1 MKKRDIVITIFLVIF
16 SISFFFGLSS
26 YYDKPV
32 IAQTSCPDYMVQDS
46 YECYNYLAEQLEL
59 LQGRE
64 TNIQKEL
71 EQEEYE
77 QLSLE
82 EKIDYING
90 QISQTQTK
98 IKTLEIEVASRD
110 IEIKLLEKSITEK
123 EDNLSVLGQEI
134 NTLQGSVTKRV
145 TEAYKYSF
153 IGPLELFLD
162 TKSFSTILRKTK
174 YLAETRSQD
183 RRYLGE
189 YNEKV
194 TVIQEEEAEL
204 EQEKADL
211 QSTRNALEEEKIE
224 LAESRESLENQK
236 HVREG
241 LLVESKARQAE
252 LLEELK
258 RNKRIQAELDAAL
271 QAYINAHIDDMKYRG
286 PVEKGDPI
294 GTLYP
299 YASLCSGSTGP
310 HLHFGISTISSG
322 KFYANVDIYKGGYLV
337 MGEPSGRTPAP
348 DGWTWNLVHAGAYGV
363 PLLGSDVY
371 ITQDYHE
378 VNWPYNYK
386 QDENEPYFYATDLSR
401 LSGGAYAV
409 VLAAEA
415 GDLYTYTDHCNQDYA
430 IINHQNDRFR
440 TIYVH
445 MLHRE

>member
-1 MKKRDIVITIFLVIF
+1 MKKKNIVITILLVVF
-16 SISFFFGLSS
+16 SISFFFGLVS
-26 YYDKPV
+26 YYEKPV

-59 LQGRE
+59 MQGRE
-64 TNIQKEL
+64 ATIQKEL
-71 EQEEYE
+71 KQEEYE

-82 EKIDYING
+82 EKINYING
-90 QISQTQTK
+90 QISHTQTK

-110 IEIKLLEKSITEK
+110 IEIKLLEKSIAEK
-123 EDNLSVLGQEI
+123 EDDLSVLGQEI
-134 NTLQGSVTKRV
+134 NTLQKSVMKRV

-153 IGPLELFLD
+153 VGPLELFLD
-162 TKSFSTILRKTK
+162 MKGFSSILRKTK

-183 RRYLGE
+183 KRYLGE

-194 TVIQEEEAEL
+194 IGLQEEEKEL
-204 EQEKADL
+204 EKERADL
-211 QSTRNALEEEKIE
+211 QSARNSLEEEKIE
-224 LAESRESLENQK
+224 LAKSRESLEGQRY
-236 HVREG
+236 VREG
-241 LLVESKARQAE
+241 LLAESKARQAD

-258 RNKRIQAELDAAL
+258 RNKQIQAELDKVL

-286 PVEKGDPI
+286 PVEKGAAI

-299 YASLCSGSTGP
+299 YASSCSGSTGP

-322 KFYANVDIYKGGYLV
+322 GFYANVDIYKSGYLV

-348 DGWTWNLVHAGAYGV
+348 DGWTWNYVHAGAYGV
-363 PLLGSDVY
+363 PLLGSDIY

-378 VNWPYNYK
+378 VWPYNYK
-386 QDENEPYFYATDLSR
+386 EDWPAEPYFYATDLSR
-401 LSGGAYAV
+401 LSGAAYAV
-409 VLAAEA
+409 VLAAEE
-415 GDLYTYTDHCNQDYA
+415 GTLYTYTDPCNQDYA
-430 IINHQNDRFR
+430 IINHPNGYR

>member
-1 MKKRDIVITIFLVIF
+1 MKRKNIVLTIFLGVF
-16 SISFFFGLSS
+16 SLSFFFGLSR
-26 YYDKPV
+26 YYEKPV
-32 IAQTSCPDYMVQDS
+32 IAQTSCPSYMVKDS
-46 YECYNYLAEQLEL
+46 YECYNYLVEQLEL
-59 LQGRE
+59 LQSRE

-90 QISQTQTK
+90 QIAQTQRT
-98 IKTLEIEVASRD
+98 ITSLEIQVASKD
-110 IEIKLLEKSITEK
+110 IEIKLLEKSILEK

-134 NTLQGSVTKRV
+134 NTLQGSVMKRV

-162 TKSFSTILRKTK
+162 TKSFSSVLRKTK

-183 RRYLGE
+183 KRYLGE

-194 TVIQEEEAEL
+194 AVIEEEEAEL
-204 EQEKADL
+204 EEERASL

-224 LAESRESLENQK
+224 LAQSRDNLESQRY
-236 HVREG
+236 VREG
-241 LLVESKARQAE
+241 LLAESKARQAE

-258 RNKRIQAELDAAL
+258 RNKQIQAELDKVL
-271 QAYINAHIDDMKYRG
+271 QAYINAHINDMKYRG

-299 YASLCSGSTGP
+299 YASKCSGSTGP

-322 KFYANVDIYKGGYLV
+322 GFYANVDIYKGGYLV
-337 MGEPSGRTPAP
+337 MGEPSGKTPAP
-348 DGWTWNLVHAGAYGV
+348 DGWTWNFVHPGAYAV

-378 VNWPYNYK
+378 VWPYNYK
-386 QDENEPYFYATDLSR
+386 EDWPDEPYFYATDLSR
-401 LSGGAYAV
+401 LSGAAYAV
-409 VLAAEA
+409 VLAAEE
-415 GDLYTYTDHCNQDYA
+415 GILYTYTDPCNQDYA
-430 IINHQNDRFR
+430 IINHPNGYRS
-440 TIYVH
+440 IYVH

>member
-1 MKKRDIVITIFLVIF
+1 MKKKNIVLTILLVVF
-16 SISFFFGLSS
+16 SLSFFFGLSR
-26 YYDKPV
+26 YYEKPV
-32 IAQTSCPDYMVQDS
+32 IAQTSCPDYMVKDS
-46 YECYNYLAEQLEL
+46 YECYNYLVDQLEL

-71 EQEEYE
+71 KQEEYE

-82 EKIDYING
+82 EKINYING
-90 QISQTQTK
+90 QITQTQTK
-98 IKTLEIEVASRD
+98 IKALEIEVASRD
-110 IEIKLLEKSITEK
+110 IEIKLLEKSIIEK

-134 NTLQGSVTKRV
+134 NTLQGSVMKRV

-162 TKSFSTILRKTK
+162 TKGFSNILRKTK

-183 RRYLGE
+183 KRYLGE
-189 YNEKV
+189 YNKKV
-194 TVIQEEEAEL
+194 TIIEEEEAEL
-204 EQEKADL
+204 EEERANL

-224 LAESRESLENQK
+224 LAQSRNNLESQK
-236 HVREG
+236 YIREG
-241 LLVESKARQAE
+241 LLTESKVRQAK

-258 RNKRIQAELDAAL
+258 RNKRIQAELDEIL
-271 QAYINAHIDDMKYRG
+271 QRYINAHINDMKYRG

-299 YASLCSGSTGP
+299 YASSCSGSTGP

-322 KFYANVDIYKGGYLV
+322 GFYANVDIYKGGYLV
-337 MGEPSGRTPAP
+337 MGAPSGRTPAP
-348 DGWTWNLVHAGAYGV
+348 DGWTWNFVHAGAYGV

-386 QDENEPYFYATDLSR
+386 QDANEPYFYATDLSR
-401 LSGGAYAV
+401 LSGAAYAV
-409 VLAAEA
+409 VLAAEK

-430 IINHQNDRFR
+430 IIKHPNGYRS
-440 TIYVH
+440 IYVH